1 MRSLRLT
8 LLVAGLL
15 LAARAASPQIVD
27 IPDLNLR
34 AVIEVELSKVAGA
47 LITADEMATLTQLE
61 APNAD
66 IRDLTGIEFATN
78 LRELNL
84 GEENV
89 SGTDVNSNAV
99 SDLSPLAGLT
109 NLIALDL
116 NNNSISDLSPLAGL
130 THLTTSLDLNDNL
143 ISDLSPL
150 AGLVNLIHLQLG
162 NNLISDLSPLADLT
176 KLDRLWLYGNLISDL
191 SPLAGLVTLTTLHLQ
206 VNSVS
211 NLSPL
216 TGLIRLVELDLYCN
230 PVSDI
235 SPLAELTNLRG
246 LILSDNSVSD
256 ISPLAGLTNLTRWL
270 YLDGNSIS
278 DLSPIAGLTNLKKL
292 SLRSNLISD
301 ISSLAGLTRLTYLR
315 LDQNPISGLLP
326 LAGLIRLELLGLD
339 ETLISDISPLAG
351 LANLTHLALE
361 ANSIS
366 DISPLIG
373 LLKLTR
379 LDLQNNLISDI
390 SPLVGLLKLTFLGIE
405 QNTISDLSAL
415 VANTGLGSGDTIRV
429 FENPLSDISINTH
442 IPALL
447 SRGVT
452 VDGET
457 VAPVKTDQARL
468 LFPATAPVPIGNAFT
483 LNLIVEDITDL
494 AGWQL
499 DIGFNP
505 VVLKAVSVNEG
516 NFLSKDGGSTFFQK
530 GNINN
535 TTGEITGLI
544 AARISVGGISG
555 TGTLL
560 SINFEAKA
568 AGKGNL
574 TLHEVRLGD
583 PNGDV
588 ISHEL
593 VINPITVESSWDV
606 NGDGQI
612 NVFDLIV
619 VAQNF
624 GQANSK
630 ADVNND
636 GTVNI
641 FDLIVVA
648 QHLGES
654 TTDLAPGG
662 FILSPSGFNPTTIQ
676 NWIDMA
682 QTADDGSLAFQQGIT
697 NLKHL
702 LAAMIPDKTAL
713 LANYPNPFNPETWMP
728 YRLARNA
735 NVTLTIYDIKGVVV
749 RQFSLGYQQA
759 GYYTDRTTA
768 VYWDGHNNSGEPVG
782 SGVYFY
788 QLQVG
793 NYSATRKMVI
803 LK

>member
-1 MRSLRLT
+1 MTSLRLT
-8 LLVAGLL
+8 LLAGCFLL
-15 LAARAASPQIVD
+15 VTGVVSAQVVD
-27 IPDLNLR
+27 IPDPNLR
-34 AVIEVELSKVAGA
+34 AAIEVELSKAVGA

-61 APNAD
+61 APNAN
-66 IRDLTGIEFATN
+66 IRDLTGLEFASN

-89 SGTDVNSNAV
+89 SGTGLNSNAV
-99 SDLSPLAGLT
+99 SDLSPLAGLA
-109 NLIALDL
+109 NLIALNL

-130 THLTTSLDLNDNL
+130 TQLTTLLGLNDNL

-150 AGLVNLIHLQLG
+150 TGLVNLTHLHLG
-162 NNLISDLSPLADLT
+162 NNLISDLSPLAGLT
-176 KLDRLWLYGNLISDL
+176 KLDRLWLYGNLISNL

-211 NLSPL
+211 DLSPL

-235 SPLAELTNLRG
+235 SPLAGLTNLRG

-256 ISPLAGLTNLTRWL
+256 ISALTGLTNLTRWL

-278 DLSPIAGLTNLKKL
+278 DLSPLAGMTNLKKL

-301 ISSLAGLTRLTYLR
+301 ISPLAGLTQLTYLR
-315 LDQNPISGLLP
+315 LDENPISGLLP

-351 LANLTHLALE
+351 LGNLTHLALE

-366 DISPLIG
+366 DISPLMG
-373 LLKLTR
+373 LIKLTL

-390 SPLVGLLKLTFLGIE
+390 SPLAGLTKLTFLGIE
-405 QNTISDLSAL
+405 QNTISNLSAL
-415 VANTGLGSGDTIRV
+415 VANPGLGNGDTIRV

-452 VDGET
+452 VDG
-457 VAPVKTDQARL
+457 KTINQAEANQAKL
-468 LFPATAPVPIGNAFT
+468 YSPAIAPVPVGNAFT
-483 LNLIVEDITDL
+483 LNIIVEDITDL
-494 AGWQL
+494 AGWHL
-499 DIGFNP
+499 NIAFNP
-505 VVLKAVSVNEG
+505 KVLGAVSVNEG
-516 NFLSKDGGSTFFQK
+516 SFLLKDGGNTFFQA

-535 TTGEITGLI
+535 ITGEITDLI

-560 SINFEAKA
+560 SINFEAKE
-568 AGKGNL
+568 AGEGNL
-574 TLHEVRLGD
+574 KLHEVRLGD
-583 PNGDV
+583 PNGDA
-588 ISHEL
+588 IPHDL
-593 VINPITVESSWDV
+593 VINPITVESSWDI

-612 NVFDLIV
+612 NIFDLVLIV
-619 VAQNF
+619 QNF
-624 GQANSK
+624 GQANPP
-630 ADVNND
+630 ADVNRD

-641 FDLIVVA
+641 FDLIIVA
-648 QHLGES
+648 QHLGEL
-654 TTDLAPGG
+654 TTGLAPSG
-662 FILSPSGFNPTTIQ
+662 FTSYPPGFNPTTIQ

-682 QTADDGSLAFQQGIT
+682 HAANDGSLAFQLGIAK
-697 NLKHL
+697 LERL
-702 LAAMIPDKTAL
+702 LDEMIPDETAL
-713 LANYPNPFNPETWMP
+713 LANYPNPFNPETWIP
-728 YRLARNA
+728 YYLAHNA
-735 NVTLTIYDIKGVVV
+735 DVMLTIYNIKGMVM
-749 RQFSLGYQQA
+749 RQLSLGYQQA
-759 GYYTDRTTA
+759 GYYTDRTKA
-768 VYWDGHNNSGEPVG
+768 AYWDGHNNLGEPVG

-788 QLQVG
+788 QLQAG
-793 NYSATRKMVI
+793 DYSATLKMVI